1 VLICWDFSKSAAR
14 AVGDALPLL
23 KAAHK
28 VQVMTVQGEKKIPIE
43 DLKAPILNLL
53 TAHGVTADYSVMS
66 LGSKSIGRAILDEAQ
81 DRRADV
87 LVMGAYGHSR
97 LKEFVLGG
105 ATKEI
110 LNTSRMPLFMSN

>member
-1 VLICWDFSKSAAR
+1 
-14 AVGDALPLL
+14 
-23 KAAHK
+23 
-28 VQVMTVQGEKKIPIE
+28 MTVQGENKIPIE

-53 TAHGVTADYSVMS
+53 TAHGVTADYSVTN
-66 LGSKSIGRAILDEAQ
+66 LASKSIGRTILDEAQ

-110 LNTSRMPLFMSN
+110 LNTSRMPLFMSH